1 MHLFWKKIEKREVNF
16 FFRRWIRYP
25 PLVLK
30 IFFFLSNVKFAQK
43 NEKKVKILE
52 SIKNLEIRGYLEH
65 WRKNLLTFPFCC
77 FWLKTEIRSIEISKR
92 KFFSWKKNIFVVFV
106 ASLNHA
112 KSWFL
117 MDFHVFFLSLKHA

>member
-16 FFRRWIRYP
+16 FSVDESDT

-52 SIKNLEIRGYLEH
+52 LIKNLEIGGVSGTLTE
-65 WRKNLLTFPFCC
+65 KSVNVSILL
-77 FWLKTEIRSIEISKR
+77 
-92 KFFSWKKNIFVVFV
+92 
-106 ASLNHA
+106 
-112 KSWFL
+112 FL
-117 MDFHVFFLSLKHA
+117 VENRDP